1 MLYMF
6 VMTVDQR
13 KSTQSGQDL
22 IPQLEKLVASLDD
35 VETLRPFQRTA
46 GDEAQAVFE
55 EAEGVLAVA
64 KVLVRQG
71 NWHVGIGAGAVDLP
85 LPQET
90 RAGNG
95 RAYINARYAVERA
108 KKSPG
113 HIAFEGNSPFSS
125 LIEATLQLVMKL
137 EVDRKKDWQEVGEL
151 YEQGLTQKDIAAKM
165 GTHQPAVSRVLSQG
179 YWKESRRVLRE
190 LVDILEEEKRWL
202 NQR

>member
-55 EAEGVLAVA
+55 EAKGVLAVA

-71 NWHVGIGAGAVDLP
+71 NWHVGIGAGAVDSP

-90 RAGNG
+90 RAGSG
-95 RAYINARYAVERA
+95 QAYINARYAVERA

-125 LIEATLQLVMKL
+125 LIESTLQLVMKL

-151 YEQGLTQKDIAAKM
+151 YEQGLTQKEIATKLE
-165 GTHQPAVSRVLSQG
+165 THQSAVSRVLDQG
-179 YWKESRRVLRE
+179 HWKESRRVLEE
-190 LVDILEEEKRWL
+190 LARLLEEEDKWK
-202 NQR
+202 NY